1 MSLMSINECVSAWLA
16 AKRMRKQRQLRA
28 TLSGSNRE
36 PRSSNVV
43 MHPRSTTH
51 PIPEGE
57 VAVFVLASPF
67 YQLRFNYY
75 TQSPFY
81 QLRTITTP
89 SLPCA
94 PAARAGGGR
103 PAAARG

>member
-1 MSLMSINECVSAWLA
+1 M
-16 AKRMRKQRQLRA
+16 
-28 TLSGSNRE
+28 
-36 PRSSNVV
+36 

-89 SLPCA
+89 SLPFTSCVLLLHPVSLA
-94 PAARAGGGR
+94 HLRRVRVAAVRRRLEAELFGPYR
-103 PAAARG
+103 NPYETLIEC